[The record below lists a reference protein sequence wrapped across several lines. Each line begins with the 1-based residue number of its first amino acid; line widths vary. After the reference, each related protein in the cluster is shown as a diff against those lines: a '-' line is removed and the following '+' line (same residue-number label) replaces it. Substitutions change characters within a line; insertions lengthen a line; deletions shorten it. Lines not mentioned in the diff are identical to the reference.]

1 MGGRT
6 GQFVYGLPILGQAEI
21 TQLASNPDLSKV

>member
-6 GQFVYGLPILGQAEI
+6 GHTVYGLPILGEAEI
-21 TQLASNPDLSKV
+21 VQLASNPDLNKV